1 MPSRDVRERD
11 LKASIALRCDG
22 AKTNM
27 FYENGVRASTMR
39 DVARVAGVST
49 ATVSRVISGG
59 ESVSG
64 KTRTEVL
71 KAISSLQYCPN
82 AHAAELGRAKGGIRK
97 NRSGQ
102 IAASARSNGRMNPD
116 SGTGARKP
124 SLCKVRRLHMLGDKY
139 SQMKRLISHLSMDLK
154 KLRAIAEECKQCLDM
169 TSANAPH

>member
-27 FYENGVRASTMR
+27 FYENGVRASTMK

-82 AHAAELGRAKGGIRK
+82 AHAAELGRAKGSIGRIDL
-97 NRSGQ
+97 
-102 IAASARSNGRMNPD
+102 ARLQLQLALTEG
-116 SGTGARKP
+116 
-124 SLCKVRRLHMLGDKY
+124 
-139 SQMKRLISHLSMDLK
+139 
-154 KLRAIAEECKQCLDM
+154 
-169 TSANAPH
+169 